1 MSLDYCAKAK
11 KYRVVGQAPP
21 FRFKCGGGKKV
32 TDLYGQVVNAWR
44 ADAIGDFYFGTRAD
58 DDPTIVWR
66 IDGAEYD
73 KAALNDVRAAVDAAL
88 ASANIV
94 SVEQGDRWCG
104 YPSLVVTLAD
114 GTVRTE
120 AYDGQHV
127 QVSIEREAI
136 AA

>member
-1 MSLDYCAKAK
+1 MSRDYCAKVK

-44 ADAIGDFYFGTRAD
+44 ADAIGDFYFGTRA
-58 DDPTIVWR
+58 
-66 IDGAEYD
+66 EYD

-114 GTVRTE
+114 GSVRTE
-120 AYDGQHV
+120 AYDGQQV
-127 QVSIEREAI
+127 QVSIEREAV